1 MISKSLPMKFYQFQK
16 SKDEK
21 YYKNW
26 TNEIVFVYILSFIF
40 HCVSCAKPFLRN
52 KYILYLCVWLIFW
65 FMRKDYLNVHTFQ
78 NRNCWSPESDQWFF
92 DWTLIVSGPFHRKDF
107 KWKTILGYEVN
118 FWKKALYAELNE
130 RVETATGSNS
140 ATGDFFKYIYFMLV
154 AKNYQKI
161 GSKCLV
167 YEFSFTGIFNDI
179 NHGYRASIFKKNHMW
194 LLPFYM
200 AGATYCYYEKVRTTI
215 NTVTVSYLLRIF
227 RSDISF
233 SISRTFPKW

>member
-1 MISKSLPMKFYQFQK
+1 M
-16 SKDEK
+16 
-21 YYKNW
+21 
-26 TNEIVFVYILSFIF
+26 
-40 HCVSCAKPFLRN
+40 
-52 KYILYLCVWLIFW
+52 
-65 FMRKDYLNVHTFQ
+65 
-78 NRNCWSPESDQWFF
+78 
-92 DWTLIVSGPFHRKDF
+92 
-107 KWKTILGYEVN
+107 
-118 FWKKALYAELNE
+118 YAELNE

-167 YEFSFTGIFNDI
+167 YEFSFNGIFNDI

-233 SISRTFPKW
+233 SISRTFPK

>member
-1 MISKSLPMKFYQFQK
+1 MISKSLPMKFYQFQR

-21 YYKNW
+21 YYKNR

-118 FWKKALYAELNE
+118 FWKKLCMQNLTKEWKQPPVVILQQEIFLNI
-130 RVETATGSNS
+130 
-140 ATGDFFKYIYFMLV
+140 FIL
-154 AKNYQKI
+154 
-161 GSKCLV
+161 CL
-167 YEFSFTGIFNDI
+167 
-179 NHGYRASIFKKNHMW
+179 
-194 LLPFYM
+194 
-200 AGATYCYYEKVRTTI
+200 
-215 NTVTVSYLLRIF
+215 
-227 RSDISF
+227 
-233 SISRTFPKW
+233 